1 MKNNSQRTD
10 VILLVDD
17 EMIVRRLLHQKLANE
32 GYECLE
38 ASSADEALG
47 FIRENTAIALV
58 ISDMKMPGKTG
69 VELLAEIKA
78 HYSDIGVIMAT
89 AVTET
94 ATAIE
99 CMKQGA
105 YDYLTKPFKLDEVV
119 FSVWRALEKRRLQLE
134 NREYRRS
141 LEDKVEIQAEKIRSS
156 FFNSITSLAYALDA
170 KDGYTAG
177 HSQRVSEMAVGIA
190 VEMGLSPTLVEQI
203 RLAGMVH
210 DIGKIGIE
218 GNVLHKP
225 GILSPEER
233 QEMEKHPAIGERIL
247 KPVVEDV
254 EILAMVRNHHER
266 WDGVG
271 YPDKLAGESIPLG
284 ARIMALADTFDAM
297 TSERPYRAAKSI
309 DYAMDE
315 IRRCSGTQFDLAVSE
330 AFFQARHIITR
341 AMSTSTEY

>member
-1 MKNNSQRTD
+1 MINNSRSID
-10 VILLVDD
+10 VILVVDD

-47 FIRENTAIALV
+47 IIRNNPDIALV

-69 VELLAEIKA
+69 MELLAEIKA
-78 HYSDIGVIMAT
+78 HHSDIGVIMAT

-134 NREYRRS
+134 NREYRRN

-190 VEMGLSPTLVEQI
+190 IEMGLPSALIEQI
-203 RLAGMVH
+203 RLAGLVH
-210 DIGKIGIE
+210 DIGKIGID

-225 GILSPEER
+225 GILSHEER
-233 QEMEKHPAIGERIL
+233 EEMEKHPSIGERIL
-247 KPVVEDV
+247 KPVVDDV

-266 WDGVG
+266 WDGIG

-297 TSERPYRAAKSI
+297 TSERPYRAAKSV

-315 IRRCSGTQFDLAVSE
+315 IRRCSGTQFDLAVAD
-330 AFFQARHIITR
+330 AFFQARHVITQ
-341 AMSTSTEY
+341 AMSTGT